1 MSNDPL
7 DFSSF
12 EQAAVAKANST
23 GQAIIRFEER
33 SEPDPAKTQQE
44 GRPVYK
50 TVHYACIR
58 NPGSRD
64 EYVTKVNDTFFR
76 QYGRAAY
83 DKWCE
88 TQAQPEE
95 GTPLSMWPPIPKN
108 LVEEW
113 KYFHVYTVEQLAG
126 MNDTAVQRMGMGVL
140 EWRKK
145 AIAWLEDAKTG
156 AASQRLVSENE
167 RLTREVERL
176 TRQVQDLMSRM
187 DTLPATPVAAAPA
200 VDINAIAALVAQQMK
215 NGAAQ

>member
-33 SEPDPAKTQQE
+33 SEPDPAKSAAA
-44 GRPVYK
+44 GHPVYK
-50 TVHYACIR
+50 TTHFACVR

-64 EYVTKVNDTFFR
+64 EWITKVNDNFFR
-76 QYGRAAY
+76 QYGRASY
-83 DKWCE
+83 DAWCKDQ
-88 TQAQPEE
+88 TQPVD
-95 GTPLSMWPPIPKN
+95 GTPLELWPPIPKA

-113 KYFHVYTVEQLAG
+113 KYFHVRTVEQLASLS
-126 MNDTAVQRMGMGVL
+126 DTNVQRMGMGVL

-145 AIAWLEDAKTG
+145 AVAWLEDAKTG

-187 DTLPATPVAAAPA
+187 DTLPAAPVAAAPA

-215 NGAAQ
+215 IGAAQ